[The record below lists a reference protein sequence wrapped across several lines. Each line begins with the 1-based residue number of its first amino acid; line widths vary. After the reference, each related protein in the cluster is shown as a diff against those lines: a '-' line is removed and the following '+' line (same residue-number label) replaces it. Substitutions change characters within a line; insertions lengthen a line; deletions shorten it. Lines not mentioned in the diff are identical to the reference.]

1 MKTDC
6 RAVSPVIGV
15 MLMLVVTVLLAAAV
29 SSYTGS
35 IPLKDRTPNA
45 QFDAHASYSD
55 GYIRLDMLSGDTLY
69 KSNLKIRI
77 ETSHPSTSGY
87 VNMSNV
93 TFSPH
98 TDYISPGDTAFIHF
112 TKSAYGA
119 RFTGPDISLSVAVG
133 DVFKIT
139 IVDKDTGNPVW
150 SAKLVMNP

>member
-1 MKTDC
+1 MKTSE

-29 SSYTGS
+29 NSYTSS
-35 IPLKDRTPNA
+35 ISPKDKTPSA
-45 QFDAHASYSD
+45 QFDACASYND

-77 ETSHPSTSGY
+77 ETDHPLTSGY
-87 VNMSNV
+87 VNMSNI
-93 TFSPH
+93 TLSPH
-98 TDYISPGDTAFIHF
+98 ADYISPGDAAFIHF
-112 TKSAYGA
+112 TKTSYGA
-119 RFTGPDISLSVAVG
+119 SFTGPDIWLSIAVG
-133 DVFKIT
+133 DTFKIT